1 MKQEFR
7 SSGGRR
13 KEEGVQEEGVQ
24 DPDLKQE
31 EGVQGERGHLRLKI
45 STYFTL
51 ITMNISLKELKLID
65 PHKDITVNQ
74 EDEGVKET

>member
-1 MKQEFR
+1 MVLVFLVGINLNEA
-7 SSGGRR
+7 
-13 KEEGVQEEGVQ
+13 GVQEEGVQ

-31 EGVQGERGHLRLKI
+31 EGVQGERCHLRLKI

-65 PHKDITVNQ
+65 PHKGITVNQ